1 MNCAPLIIGFV
12 VLQVHRRI
20 PLSWVME
27 MVILAACCGPYMV
40 SKTQCADASTQTD
53 CDEVVKVERPS
64 YYPMV
69 ATGLGGL
76 ALLKIFLSNNIDVL

>member
-40 SKTQCADASTQTD
+40 PKPSRADASTQTD
-53 CDEVVKVERPS
+53 CDKVVKVERPS
-64 YYPMV
+64 YYPM
-69 ATGLGGL
+69 AAIGLGGL
-76 ALLKIFLSNNIDVL
+76 AILKILLSNNIDVL